1 MVLYPN
7 LKHQL
12 GTPLHVSCAKLV
24 GDTLHALSAKIFYL
38 LRIRDGG
45 VRGGC
50 EAVGRAR
57 GVIQKSW
64 LTRMIGTGYSKRM
77 IFLNFIFKRSR
88 EGQLVFFFQ
97 ITLNAV
103 ILITTLSDRRT
114 FPH

>member
-1 MVLYPN
+1 MVLYLN

-24 GDTLHALSAKIFYL
+24 GDTLYALSAKICNL
-38 LRIRDGG
+38 LRISDGG

-64 LTRMIGTGYSKRM
+64 LTRMIGTRYSKRM
-77 IFLNFIFKRSR
+77 IFLNFISQTKPRRVSY
-88 EGQLVFFFQ
+88 FF
-97 ITLNAV
+97 
-103 ILITTLSDRRT
+103 
-114 FPH
+114 